1 MQGSE
6 CAQLLNRASS
16 WEREISVSGE
26 QEPWLWFL
34 DSHKQLL
41 SNDDSCQQTRH
52 SRAESAPVYFQF
64 VNQTGEMRE
73 PEINVGMWG
82 EWEGRAISL
91 TCQGQTFLIWV
102 SPSSLGITQEEGD
115 CMVPHCGHLPAPGTA
130 RKSCIKFTG
139 KSVRETSCAVR
150 VLRSYFSM
158 HPVYTC
164 MEQEWKCSGGLPL
177 FLCWFIYLFR
187 WICTYFLA
195 SCNF

>member
-1 MQGSE
+1 MQKCTCRE
-6 CAQLLNRASS
+6 VNVHSS
-16 WEREISVSGE
+16 STEHLQRVSGE
-26 QEPWLWFL
+26 QERWLWFL

-150 VLRSYFSM
+150 VLCSYFSM